1 MNKNFTARIV
11 TKEGVIYESYPKKT
25 FGGAKRWIKRMI
37 EEDCPSILN
46 AGIFSIKIIHKP
58 THTFVA
64 GHYSPNKKD
73 LHIWRP
79 YTAFRL

>member
-11 TKEGVIYESYPKKT
+11 TREGVIIKSTPRKT
-25 FGGAKRWIKRMI
+25 MGEAKRWIIRLI
-37 EEDCPSILN
+37 EDCPN
-46 AGIFSIKIIHKP
+46 MMEPGIFSIKIIHKP